1 MNLYHLRYFVTLAQL
16 EHYTKAADI
25 LAITQPSL
33 SYAISSLEEELG
45 VKLFEKNGRNVTL
58 TKYGKVFL
66 ANAEETL
73 NRLDASINTLKLAG
87 RGEGTI
93 DLAFLRTLGVD
104 FVPKIIRGFLSANE
118 GKNINFNLY
127 CDKVLTADILTG
139 LKEKK
144 YDLGFCSNIGNE
156 PLIEFTPVASQE
168 LVVITPLDHP
178 LAQKEEIRLEET
190 LPYKQ
195 IIFKKRSGLRQII
208 DGLFDQIGQKPEVS
222 YEIDEDQVAVGFVA
236 NGFGI
241 CVAPDIPIIHSLDI
255 KILPLVSP
263 CWQRNFYMAMLKGV
277 YHPPVVEAFKKYV
290 IEHTSHEW
298 DYKTS

>member
-1 MNLYHLRYFVTLAQL
+1 MELIQRPRRLRGSETLRKMVR
-16 EHYTKAADI
+16 ETRMDK
-25 LAITQPSL
+25 
-33 SYAISSLEEELG
+33 SSLIYPLFVKEGTGIEEEIPSMEGQYRYSVDRLPFELERLAKAG
-45 VKLFEKNGRNVTL
+45 VSSVMLFGIPDHKDEVGSGA
-58 TKYGKVFL
+58 Y
-66 ANAEETL
+66 
-73 NRLDASINTLKLAG
+73 ASDGI
-87 RGEGTI
+87 
-93 DLAFLRTLGVD
+93 VD